1 MDTSAEVAWTGT
13 PMRPHPGARDNGAAE
28 LPWGGR
34 RDALPLRWP
43 FAAAVEGFRDKAL
56 ANPQYDPASTF
67 VWGQM
72 MAVGIIEMLKAVEAQ
87 FGAEGHDAARAA
99 LNRVGARIVEE
110 MVAGVSLP
118 EGISRVEAASLFA
131 SWINEVVYASIEKPR
146 LHDDGSADFDIHYC
160 PHEDVYGAFDCRV
173 QRYLVEGML
182 QAGRAFFGEGNLDVA
197 FATTIPSGSHT
208 CHFDIVPRPDGA
220 DDAWLDYSNRLRDR
234 ALKRIEVTPP
244 RSADARRTPP
254 PG

>member
-1 MDTSAEVAWTGT
+1 MWCAIMSPMSDEPADLAWTGT
-13 PMRPHPGARDNGAAE
+13 PVRPHPGARDNGAAQ

-34 RDALPLRWP
+34 RDRLPLNWP
-43 FAAAVEGFRDKAL
+43 FNTAVDGFRTKAL

-72 MAVGIIEMLKAVEAQ
+72 MAVGLIEMLKAVEAQ
-87 FGAEGHDAARAA
+87 FGGDGHDAARQA

-110 MVAGVSLP
+110 MLDSVELP
-118 EGISRVEAASLFA
+118 ADLSPLEAASLFA

-146 LHDDGSADFDIHYC
+146 MHGDSADFDIHYC

-182 QAGRAFFGEGNLDVA
+182 QAGRTFFGSGALDVA
-197 FATTIPSGSHT
+197 FATTIPSGAST
-208 CHFDIVPRPDGA
+208 CHFDIVPRPDGG
-220 DDAWLDYSNRLRDR
+220 DDAWTDYSNRLRQR
-234 ALKRIEVTPP
+234 ALRRIDVRNE
-244 RSADARRTPP
+244 